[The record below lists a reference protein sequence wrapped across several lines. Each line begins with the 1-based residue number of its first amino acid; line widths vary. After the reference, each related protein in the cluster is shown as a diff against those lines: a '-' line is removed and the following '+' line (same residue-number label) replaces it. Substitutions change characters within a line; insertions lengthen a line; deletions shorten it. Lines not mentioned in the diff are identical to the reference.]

1 MPPTPDLPSGTPL
14 LRMRGIRKSFPGVQA
29 LKGVDLTLQAGE
41 VLALLGENGA
51 GKSTLIKVLGGAHQT
66 DAGAIEIDGHAANV
80 ATPQSSQASGIGII
94 YQEFNL
100 VPFLTVRENIFL
112 GREPGRFSFIP
123 KRDESA
129 KARALFER
137 IGVDVPVETECRQLS
152 VAQQQ
157 IVEIAKTLAQDAHII
172 VMDEPSAALSPRE
185 TKGLFKVIEELKS
198 HGIGIIYI
206 SHRLDEIF
214 EVADRVTILRDGEN
228 IDTQPIDDLTRE
240 RMIELM
246 VGRSLEKEFPRRDAT
261 LGQARL
267 EVANLQRG
275 SKVHDVSFDIR
286 AGEVLGLTGLVG
298 AGRTET
304 ARLLFGADRPEKGV
318 IRLDGNPLKIKSPR
332 DAIRQGICLLTE
344 DRKAQGLVL
353 GQTVRENFG
362 LPNLRHFAS
371 GGFIR
376 QSEEAEAF
384 SGYVDQIQ
392 IKVTGSE
399 QVAGTLSGGNQQK
412 VVLAK
417 WLQRNAEV
425 IIFDEP
431 TRGIDVGAKYE
442 IYQLINQLAE
452 QGKAVLMISSELPE
466 ILGMS
471 DRIIVMNEGRIT
483 GEITDVPSAT
493 QEDVMRLATSQ
504 ASGEGSGIRG
514 EAA

>member
-1 MPPTPDLPSGTPL
+1 
-14 LRMRGIRKSFPGVQA
+14 MRGIRKSFPGVKA

-137 IGVDVPVETECRQLS
+137 IGVDVPVEAECRQLS

-157 IVEIAKTLAQDAHII
+157 IVEIAKTLAQDARII

-267 EVANLQRG
+267 EVANLKRG

-376 QSEEAEAF
+376 QSEEAQAF

-504 ASGEGSGIRG
+504 ASGEG
-514 EAA
+514 

>member
-1 MPPTPDLPSGTPL
+1 
-14 LRMRGIRKSFPGVQA
+14 MRGIRKSFPGVKA
-29 LKGVDLTLQAGE
+29 LNGVDLTLQAGE

-51 GKSTLIKVLGGAHQT
+51 GKSTLIKVLGGAHQQDEGT
-66 DAGAIEIDGHAANV
+66 IEINGQAANV

-100 VPFLTVRENIFL
+100 VPYLTVRENIFL
-112 GREPGRFSFIP
+112 GQEPSRISFIP
-123 KRDESA
+123 KRDESE

-137 IGVDVPVETECRQLS
+137 IGVDVPIEIECRQLT

-157 IVEIAKTLAQDAHII
+157 IVEIAKTLAQDARII

-185 TKGLFKVIEELKS
+185 TKGLFRVIDELKS

-214 EVADRVTILRDGEN
+214 EIADRVTILRDGEH
-228 IDTQPIDDLTRE
+228 IDTRSIADLTRE
-240 RMIELM
+240 KMIELM
-246 VGRSLEKEFPRRDAT
+246 VGRSLEKEFPRREAA
-261 LGQARL
+261 LGQTRF
-267 EVANLQRG
+267 EVASLQRG
-275 SKVHDVSFDIR
+275 SQVRGVSFDIR

-304 ARLLFGADRPEKGV
+304 AQLLFGANRSEHGV
-318 IRLDGNPLKIKSPR
+318 IRLDGKPLNIKSPR

-344 DRKAQGLVL
+344 DRKTHGLVL
-353 GQTVRENFG
+353 CQTARENFA
-362 LPNLRHFAS
+362 LPNLSQFS
-371 GGFIR
+371 TFGFIR
-376 QSEEAEAF
+376 QREESRDF
-384 SGYVDQIQ
+384 VRYVDQIQ
-392 IKVTGSE
+392 IKIANPE
-399 QVAGTLSGGNQQK
+399 QITGTLSGGNQQK

-442 IYQLINQLAE
+442 IYQLINQLASD
-452 QGKAVLMISSELPE
+452 GKAILMISSELPE
-466 ILGMS
+466 VLGMS

-483 GEITDVPSAT
+483 GEITDVTNAS
-493 QEDVMRLATSQ
+493 QKDIMKLATSRQ
-504 ASGEGSGIRG
+504 PL
-514 EAA
+514 AA

>member
-1 MPPTPDLPSGTPL
+1 
-14 LRMRGIRKSFPGVQA
+14 MRGIRKSFPGVKA

-51 GKSTLIKVLGGAHQT
+51 GKSTLIKVLGGAHQQDEGT
-66 DAGAIEIDGHAANV
+66 IEINGQAANV

-100 VPFLTVRENIFL
+100 VPYLTVRENIFL
-112 GREPGRFSFIP
+112 GQEPSRISFIP
-123 KRDESA
+123 KRDESE

-137 IGVDVPVETECRQLS
+137 IGVDVPIEIECRQLT

-157 IVEIAKTLAQDAHII
+157 IVEIAKTLAQDARII

-185 TKGLFKVIEELKS
+185 TKGLFRVIDELKS

-214 EVADRVTILRDGEN
+214 EIADRVTILRDGEH
-228 IDTQPIDDLTRE
+228 IDTRSIADLTRE
-240 RMIELM
+240 KMIELM
-246 VGRSLEKEFPRRDAT
+246 VGRGLEKEFPRREAA
-261 LGQARL
+261 LGQTRF
-267 EVANLQRG
+267 EVASLQRG
-275 SKVHDVSFDIR
+275 SQVRGVSFDIR

-304 ARLLFGADRPEKGV
+304 AQLLFGANRSEHGV
-318 IRLDGNPLKIKSPR
+318 IRLDGKPLNIKSPR

-344 DRKAQGLVL
+344 DRKTHGLVL
-353 GQTVRENFG
+353 CQTARENFA
-362 LPNLRHFAS
+362 LPNLSQFS
-371 GGFIR
+371 TFGFIR
-376 QSEEAEAF
+376 QREESRDF
-384 SGYVDQIQ
+384 VRYVDQIQ
-392 IKVTGSE
+392 IKIANPE
-399 QVAGTLSGGNQQK
+399 QITGTLSGGNQQK

-442 IYQLINQLAE
+442 IYQLINQLASD
-452 QGKAVLMISSELPE
+452 GKAILMISSELPE
-466 ILGMS
+466 VLGMS
-471 DRIIVMNEGRIT
+471 DRILVMNEGRIT
-483 GEITDVPSAT
+483 GEITDVTNAS
-493 QEDVMRLATSQ
+493 QKDIMKLATSRQ
-504 ASGEGSGIRG
+504 PL
-514 EAA
+514 AA

>member
-1 MPPTPDLPSGTPL
+1 MPSTSGLPTETPL
-14 LRMRGIRKSFPGVQA
+14 LRMRGIRKSFPGVKA
-29 LKGVDLTLQAGE
+29 LKGVDLTLQSGE

-129 KARALFER
+129 KAKALFER
-137 IGVDVPVETECRQLS
+137 IGVDVPIEAECRQLS

-157 IVEIAKTLAQDAHII
+157 IVEIAKTLAQDARII

-185 TKGLFKVIEELKS
+185 TKGLFEVIEELKS

-214 EVADRVTILRDGEN
+214 EVADRVTILRDGEH
-228 IDTQPIDDLTRE
+228 IDTRPIADLTRE
-240 RMIELM
+240 KMIELM
-246 VGRSLEKEFPRRDAT
+246 VGRSLEKEFPGRDAT
-261 LGQARL
+261 LGQARF
-267 EVANLQRG
+267 EVANLQHGSQVRG
-275 SKVHDVSFDIR
+275 VSFDIR

-318 IRLDGNPLKIKSPR
+318 IRLDGKPLRIKSPR

-344 DRKAQGLVL
+344 DRKSHGLVL
-353 GQTVRENFG
+353 GQTARENFG
-362 LPNLRHFAS
+362 LPNLGQFAPL
-371 GGFIR
+371 GFIR
-376 QSEEAEAF
+376 QREESREF
-384 SGYVDQIQ
+384 LRYVDQIQ
-392 IKVTGSE
+392 IKIADPE
-399 QVAGTLSGGNQQK
+399 QITSTLSGGNQQK

-442 IYQLINQLAE
+442 IYQLINQLATD
-452 QGKAVLMISSELPE
+452 GKAILMISSELPE
-466 ILGMS
+466 VLGMS
-471 DRIIVMNEGRIT
+471 DRILVMNEGRIT
-483 GEITDVPSAT
+483 GQVTDVMNAT
-493 QEDVMRLATSQ
+493 QEAIMKLATQ
-504 ASGEGSGIRG
+504 REPI
-514 EAA
+514 AA